1 MSALWALMRPL
12 WLLRLRP
19 AALSWLRFSSPWLL
33 RLWCVLKS
41 VLPLALMLPLL
52 SRPSETLMLPLLS
65 RPSETLMRPAAR
77 ACGAVGA
84 GALSVRPPPVAVVG
98 GVLGW
103 LLLP

>member
-19 AALSWLRFSSPWLL
+19 AALSRLRFSPPWLL

-52 SRPSETLMLPLLS
+52 SRPSETLM
-65 RPSETLMRPAAR
+65 RPAGR

-98 GVLGW
+98 GALGW